1 MGLNMTNFRLNVLAY
16 SVMLGLT
23 ASVAYAEPTN
33 QPTNQNSNASEQLEQ
48 INVSGS
54 TENTDTKTP
63 PKIAETVKTAKTLER
78 EQANNIKDIVKYE
91 TGVTVVEAGR
101 FGQSGF
107 AIRGVD
113 ENRVAINIDGL
124 RQAETLSS
132 QGFKELFEGYGN
144 FNNTRNGAEIET
156 LKEVNITKGA
166 DSIKN
171 GSGSLGGSV
180 IYKTKDARD
189 YLINKDYYVSY
200 KKGYATENNQS
211 FNTLTLAG
219 RYKKFDVL
227 VVTTSRNGHE
237 LENYGYK
244 NYNDKIQGK
253 KREKADPYKIEQ
265 DSTLLKLSFNPTE
278 NHRFTFAAD
287 LYEHRSRGQDLSY
300 TLKYQRSGNETDEV
314 DSRHTNDKTKRRNI
328 SFSYENFSQ
337 TPFWDTLKLTYSDQR
352 IKTRA
357 RTDEYCD
364 AGVRDCEGTA
374 NPAGL
379 KLTKGKITRRDDS
392 DLKFEENR
400 NGTYN
405 GKKFIDTDKK
415 VIESGIKL
423 ERYNEVW
430 YDCSIFNCDD
440 KKIKAFWSKDWY
452 GTTGEWKEFDIET
465 KTLSGKKFARI
476 KDPSNSDYKT
486 IYSILPSS
494 PGYLERSWQERDL
507 DTNTQQLNLDLTK
520 DFKTW
525 HIEHNL
531 QYGGS
536 YNTAMKRMV
545 NRAGYNAYDVQWW
558 APRTLGTIND
568 MEETCTTTYQWKAN
582 LCPRVDPEFS
592 YLLPIKTK
600 EKSVYLFDNVVI
612 TDYLSFDLGY
622 RYDNIHYQP
631 KYKHGV
637 TPKLPDDIVKGLF
650 IPLKNSNDVK
660 KNVQENID
668 YIAKQNKK
676 YKAHSYSFVSTI
688 DPTSFLRLQLKYSK
702 GFRAPTSDEMYF
714 TFKHPDFTILP
725 NTNLKPEIAKTKEI
739 AFTLHHDDW
748 GFISTSLFK
757 TNYKNFIDLIF
768 KGEEKFKVGDPR
780 SQGETLPFSLYQNI
794 NRDNASLK
802 GIEINSKVF
811 LGKMAKFMDGF
822 NLSYKYTYQ
831 KGRMNGNIPMNAIQP
846 KTMVYGLGYDHPNHK
861 FGFDFY
867 TTHVASKNPEDTY
880 NMFYKEEKKK
890 DSTIKWRSKSYTILD
905 LIGYVQPIKNLTIRA
920 GVYNLTNRK
929 YITWDSARSI
939 RSFGT
944 SNVIEQTT
952 GLGINRFYA
961 PGRNYKMSVQFE
973 F

>member
-1 MGLNMTNFRLNVLAY
+1 
-16 SVMLGLT
+16 
-23 ASVAYAEPTN
+23 
-33 QPTNQNSNASEQLEQ
+33 QLEQ

-54 TENTDTKTP
+54 TENSDSKTP

-166 DSIKN
+166 NSIKS

-189 YLINKDYYVSY
+189 YLLNKDYYVSY

-219 RYKKFDVL
+219 RYKKFDAL

-237 LENYGYK
+237 LENYDYK
-244 NYNDKIQGK
+244 NADSLTQGK

-265 DSTLLKLSFNPTE
+265 DSTLLKFSFNPTE
-278 NHRFTFAAD
+278 NHRFTLAAD

-300 TLKYQRSGNETDEV
+300 TLKYQKTDPDLPEK

-328 SFSYENFSQ
+328 SFSYENYSQ
-337 TPFWDTLKLTYSDQR
+337 TPFWDTLKITYSDQR

-357 RTDEYCD
+357 RTDDYCD
-364 AGVRDCEGTA
+364 AGVRHCEGTA

-379 KLTKGKITRRDDS
+379 KLTDGKITRRDGSELQFKEINNTANTSSKD
-392 DLKFEENR
+392 K
-400 NGTYN
+400 TYN
-405 GKKFIDTDKK
+405 FKEFIDTDNQ
-415 VIESGIKL
+415 VIEDKL
-423 ERYNEVW
+423 TLKRASETW
-430 YDCSIFNCDD
+430 YDCSIFDCEN
-440 KKIKAFWSKDWY
+440 KTKMKVFEGRYYRGKWKEVELETEVLNGRKFAKIKNPDRK
-452 GTTGEWKEFDIET
+452 
-465 KTLSGKKFARI
+465 
-476 KDPSNSDYKT
+476 
-486 IYSILPSS
+486 IYSIFPDS
-494 PGYLERSWQERDL
+494 PGYLDRLWQERDL

-525 HIEHNL
+525 RVEHNL
-531 QYGGS
+531 QYGSS
-536 YNTAMKRMV
+536 YNTTMKRMV
-545 NRAGYNAYDVQWW
+545 NRAGNDATDVQWW
-558 APRTLGTIND
+558 ATPTLGKDLFGNP
-568 MEETCTTTYQWKAN
+568 ETCEKSFTWSAN

-650 IPLKNSNDVK
+650 IPLTNGQNSDEVK
-660 KNVQENID
+660 KNVQQNID

-702 GFRAPTSDEMYF
+702 GFRTPTSDEMYF

-725 NTNLKPEIAKTKEI
+725 NTDLKPEIAKTKEI
-739 AFTLHHDDW
+739 TFTLHHDDW

-768 KGEEKFKVGDPR
+768 KKQETFKVGGSGR
-780 SQGETLPFSLYQNI
+780 GETLPFSLYQNI

-890 DSTIKWRSKSYTILD
+890 DSTI
-905 LIGYVQPIKNLTIRA
+905 
-920 GVYNLTNRK
+920 
-929 YITWDSARSI
+929 
-939 RSFGT
+939 
-944 SNVIEQTT
+944 
-952 GLGINRFYA
+952 
-961 PGRNYKMSVQFE
+961 
-973 F
+973 

>member
-1 MGLNMTNFRLNVLAY
+1 L
-16 SVMLGLT
+16 
-23 ASVAYAEPTN
+23 
-33 QPTNQNSNASEQLEQ
+33 SEQLEQ

-54 TENTDTKTP
+54 TENSDSKTP

-166 DSIKN
+166 NSIKS

-189 YLINKDYYVSY
+189 YLLNKDYYVSY

-219 RYKKFDVL
+219 RYKKFDAL
-227 VVTTSRNGHE
+227 VVTTRRNGHE
-237 LENYGYK
+237 LENYDYK
-244 NYNDKIQGK
+244 NADSLTQGK

-278 NHRFTFAAD
+278 NHRFTLAAD

-300 TLKYQRSGNETDEV
+300 TLKYLKTLDLPED

-337 TPFWDTLKLTYSDQR
+337 TPFWDTLKITFSKQK

-364 AGVRDCEGTA
+364 AGVRYCAGTD

-379 KLTKGKITRRDDS
+379 KLTDGKITRRDGTE
-392 DLKFEENR
+392 LQFEEIKNKKTTT
-400 NGTYN
+400 NSEDKTYN
-405 GKKFIDTDKK
+405 FNRFIDTDNK
-415 VIESGIKL
+415 VIEGKL
-423 ERYNEVW
+423 NLGNADDTW
-430 YDCSIFNCDD
+430 YDCSRFDCEKD
-440 KKIKAFWSKDWY
+440 KTIQVFEGEYSY
-452 GTTGEWKEFDIET
+452 GHKGKWKKSELEIEN
-465 KTLSGKKFARI
+465 LNGKKLARI
-476 KDPSNSDYKT
+476 KDRKDKNGRYNTK
-486 IYSILPSS
+486 IKSILPYS
-494 PGYLERSWQERDL
+494 PGYLERLWQERDL

-525 HIEHNL
+525 RVEHNL
-531 QYGGS
+531 QYGSS
-536 YNTAMKRMV
+536 YNTTMKRMV
-545 NRAGYNAYDVQWW
+545 NRAGNDATDVQWW
-558 APRTLGTIND
+558 ATPTLGKNIFDKPRTCED
-568 MEETCTTTYQWKAN
+568 SWKAH

-592 YLLPIKTK
+592 FLLPIKTK

-650 IPLKNSNDVK
+650 IPLNDKHNNNDDEVK
-660 KNVQENID
+660 KNVQQNID

-739 AFTLHHDDW
+739 AFTLHNDDW

-757 TNYKNFIDLIF
+757 TNYRDFIDLVYKGKREF
-768 KGEEKFKVGDPR
+768 KLVSGGD
-780 SQGETLPFSLYQNI
+780 TLPFSLYQNI
-794 NRDNASLK
+794 NRDSAVVK

-831 KGRMNGNIPMNAIQP
+831 KGRMDGNIPMNAIQP
-846 KTMVYGLGYDHPNHK
+846 KTMVYGLGYDHPSQK
-861 FGFDFY
+861 FGFNFY
-867 TTHVASKNPEDTY
+867 TTHVATKNPEDTY
-880 NMFYKEEKKK
+880 NMFYKEEGKK
-890 DSTIKWRSKSYTILD
+890 DSTIKWRSKSYTTID
-905 LIGYVQPIKNLTIRA
+905 LLGYIKPIKNLTIRA

-944 SNVIEQTT
+944 SNVIDQKT
-952 GLGINRFYA
+952 GQGINRFYA

>member
-1 MGLNMTNFRLNVLAY
+1 
-16 SVMLGLT
+16 
-23 ASVAYAEPTN
+23 
-33 QPTNQNSNASEQLEQ
+33 Q

-54 TENTDTKTP
+54 TENSDTKTP

-166 DSIKN
+166 NSIKS

-189 YLINKDYYVSY
+189 YLLNKDYYVSY

-253 KREKADPYKIEQ
+253 RREKADPYKIEQ

-278 NHRFTFAAD
+278 NHRFTLAAD

-300 TLKYQRSGNETDEV
+300 TLKYQETDPDLPEK

-337 TPFWDTLKLTYSDQR
+337 TPFWDTLKITYSDQR

-357 RTDEYCD
+357 RTDDYCD
-364 AGVRDCEGTA
+364 AGVRHCEGTE
-374 NPAGL
+374 NPTGL
-379 KLTKGKITRRDDS
+379 KLTNGKITRRDGTE
-392 DLKFEENR
+392 LQFEKKNKDTDDE
-400 NGTYN
+400 TYN
-405 GKKFIDTDKK
+405 FNKFIDTDGK
-415 VIESGIKL
+415 VIEGKL
-423 ERYNEVW
+423 NLGNADDTW
-430 YDCSIFNCDD
+430 YDCSRFNCKNGTKINVFEGEQTYGYYGKW
-440 KKIKAFWSKDWY
+440 KKS
-452 GTTGEWKEFDIET
+452 ELEIEN
-465 KTLSGKKFARI
+465 LNGKKLARI
-476 KDPSNSDYKT
+476 KDRKNGQYSNRRIK
-486 IYSILPSS
+486 SILPSS
-494 PGYLERSWQERDL
+494 PGYLDRLWQERDL

-525 HIEHNL
+525 RVEHNL
-531 QYGGS
+531 QYGSS
-536 YNTAMKRMV
+536 YNTTMKRMV
-545 NRAGYNAYDVQWW
+545 NRAGNDATDVQWW
-558 APRTLGTIND
+558 ATPTLGKSIISDKPHTC
-568 MEETCTTTYQWKAN
+568 ETTSEWKAH

-650 IPLKNSNDVK
+650 IPLDNKQSNDPNKVK
-660 KNVQENID
+660 ENVQKNID

-739 AFTLHHDDW
+739 AFTLHNDDW

-768 KGEEKFKVGDPR
+768 KGEQDFAVGGGGGR
-780 SQGETLPFSLYQNI
+780 SLSFSLYQNI
-794 NRDNASLK
+794 NRDSAVVK

-811 LGKMAKFMDGF
+811 
-822 NLSYKYTYQ
+822 
-831 KGRMNGNIPMNAIQP
+831 
-846 KTMVYGLGYDHPNHK
+846 
-861 FGFDFY
+861 
-867 TTHVASKNPEDTY
+867 
-880 NMFYKEEKKK
+880 
-890 DSTIKWRSKSYTILD
+890 
-905 LIGYVQPIKNLTIRA
+905 
-920 GVYNLTNRK
+920 
-929 YITWDSARSI
+929 
-939 RSFGT
+939 
-944 SNVIEQTT
+944 
-952 GLGINRFYA
+952 
-961 PGRNYKMSVQFE
+961 
-973 F
+973 

>member
-1 MGLNMTNFRLNVLAY
+1 
-16 SVMLGLT
+16 
-23 ASVAYAEPTN
+23 
-33 QPTNQNSNASEQLEQ
+33 
-48 INVSGS
+48 
-54 TENTDTKTP
+54 
-63 PKIAETVKTAKTLER
+63 
-78 EQANNIKDIVKYE
+78 
-91 TGVTVVEAGR
+91 
-101 FGQSGF
+101 
-107 AIRGVD
+107 
-113 ENRVAINIDGL
+113 
-124 RQAETLSS
+124 
-132 QGFKELFEGYGN
+132 
-144 FNNTRNGAEIET
+144 
-156 LKEVNITKGA
+156 
-166 DSIKN
+166 
-171 GSGSLGGSV
+171 
-180 IYKTKDARD
+180 
-189 YLINKDYYVSY
+189 
-200 KKGYATENNQS
+200 GYATENNQS

-300 TLKYQRSGNETDEV
+300 TLKYQRSGNETPEV
-314 DSRHTNDKTKRRNI
+314 ESRHTNDKTKRRNI

-364 AGVRDCEGTA
+364 AGVRHCQGTD
-374 NPAGL
+374 NPTGL
-379 KLTKGKITRRDDS
+379 KLTKGKITRRDGS
-392 DLKFEENR
+392 ELEFKKK
-400 NGTYN
+400 NGSADTYDFN
-405 GKKFIDTDKK
+405 TFIDTDKK
-415 VIESGIKL
+415 EIEGKL
-423 ERYNEVW
+423 TLGSASETW
-430 YDCSIFNCDD
+430 YDCSIFNCENNA
-440 KKIKAFWSKDWY
+440 KIKVFEGNKSY
-452 GTTGEWKEFDIET
+452 GHEGKWKEVELET
-465 KTLSGKKFARI
+465 KELNGKKFARI
-476 KDPSNSDYKT
+476 KDKDNNNYNK
-486 IYSILPSS
+486 IKSILPYS
-494 PGYLERSWQERDL
+494 PGYLERLWQERDL

-545 NRAGYNAYDVQWW
+545 NRAGNDAYDVQWW
-558 APRTLGTIND
+558 APRTLGGRQDYFKNEYIV
-568 MEETCTTTYQWKAN
+568 ETCATTYQWKAN

-592 YLLPIKTK
+592 YLLPIKTTG
-600 EKSVYLFDNVVI
+600 KSVYLFDNVVI

-631 KYKHGV
+631 KYKHGI

-650 IPLKNSNDVK
+650 IPLPKNSNSNPDKVK
-660 KNVQENID
+660 ENVQQNID
-668 YIAKQNKK
+668 YIAKQHKK

-702 GFRAPTSDEMYF
+702 GFRTPTSDEMYF

-725 NTNLKPEIAKTKEI
+725 NTDLKPEIAKTKEI

-757 TNYKNFIDLIF
+757 TNYRDFIDLIF
-768 KGEEKFKVGDPR
+768 KKQETFKVGG
-780 SQGETLPFSLYQNI
+780 SGKGETLPFSLYQNI

-831 KGRMNGNIPMNAIQP
+831 KGRMDGNIPMNAIQP
-846 KTMVYGLGYDHPNHK
+846 KTMVYGLGYDHPSQK
-861 FGFDFY
+861 FGFNFY

-880 NMFYKEEKKK
+880 DIYAKDKKQANT
-890 DSTIKWRSKSYTILD
+890 SIKWRSKSYTILD

-952 GLGINRFYA
+952 GQGINRFYA

>member
-1 MGLNMTNFRLNVLAY
+1 
-16 SVMLGLT
+16 
-23 ASVAYAEPTN
+23 
-33 QPTNQNSNASEQLEQ
+33 Q

-54 TENTDTKTP
+54 TENSDTKTP

-166 DSIKN
+166 NSIKS

-189 YLINKDYYVSY
+189 YLLNKDYYVSY

-219 RYKKFDVL
+219 RYKKFDAL
-227 VVTTSRNGHE
+227 VVTTRRNGHE
-237 LENYGYK
+237 LENYDYK
-244 NYNDKIQGK
+244 NADSLTQGK
-253 KREKADPYKIEQ
+253 RREKADPYKIEQ

-278 NHRFTFAAD
+278 NHRFTLAAD

-300 TLKYQRSGNETDEV
+300 TLKYQRSGNETPEV
-314 DSRHTNDKTKRRNI
+314 ESRHTNDKTKRRNI

-337 TPFWDTLKLTYSDQR
+337 TPFWDTLKLTFSKQK

-364 AGVRDCEGTA
+364 AGVRYCEGTA

-379 KLTKGKITRRDDS
+379 KLTDGKITRRDGS
-392 DLKFEENR
+392 ELQFEEINNTATTNSKDKTYDFNTFIDT
-400 NGTYN
+400 NGQKIKGKIKLGNPNYTWYDCSLFDCTKKMKVFEGNSSSGYDGKWKESELKIEEIN
-405 GKKFIDTDKK
+405 GKKFA
-415 VIESGIKL
+415 
-423 ERYNEVW
+423 
-430 YDCSIFNCDD
+430 
-440 KKIKAFWSKDWY
+440 KIKNETNSSK
-452 GTTGEWKEFDIET
+452 
-465 KTLSGKKFARI
+465 I
-476 KDPSNSDYKT
+476 K
-486 IYSILPSS
+486 SILPYS
-494 PGYLERSWQERDL
+494 PGYLEHLWQERDL

-525 HIEHNL
+525 RVEHNL
-531 QYGGS
+531 QYGSS
-536 YNTAMKRMV
+536 YNTTMKRMV
-545 NRAGYNAYDVQWW
+545 NRVGNDASDVQWW
-558 APRTLGTIND
+558 AERTLGIKTEYYPKYREIP
-568 MEETCTTTYQWKAN
+568 ETCENTSSWSAN

-592 YLLPIKTK
+592 FLLPIKTK

-650 IPLKNSNDVK
+650 IPLPKGSPCSYCTGGYSSPDENQIK
-660 KNVQENID
+660 QNVIDNIN
-668 YIAKQNKK
+668 YIASQKKK
-676 YKAHSYSFVSTI
+676 YKAHSYSFASTI

-768 KGEEKFKVGDPR
+768 KGEKDFKLVG
-780 SQGETLPFSLYQNI
+780 GGKTLPFSLYQNI
-794 NRDNASLK
+794 NRDSAVVK

-831 KGRMNGNIPMNAIQP
+831 KGRMDGNIPMNAIQP
-846 KTMVYGLGYDHPNHK
+846 KTMVYGLGYDHPSQK
-861 FGFDFY
+861 FGFNFY
-867 TTHVASKNPEDTY
+867 TTHVATKNPEDTY
-880 NMFYKEEKKK
+880 DIYAK
-890 DSTIKWRSKSYTILD
+890 DKQQTNTSIKWRSKSYTILD

>member
-1 MGLNMTNFRLNVLAY
+1 
-16 SVMLGLT
+16 
-23 ASVAYAEPTN
+23 
-33 QPTNQNSNASEQLEQ
+33 QLEQ

-54 TENTDTKTP
+54 TENSDSKTP

-166 DSIKN
+166 NSIKS

-189 YLINKDYYVSY
+189 YLLNKDYYVSY

-219 RYKKFDVL
+219 RYKKFDAL
-227 VVTTSRNGHE
+227 VVTTRRNGHE
-237 LENYGYK
+237 LENYDYK
-244 NYNDKIQGK
+244 NADSLTQGK

-278 NHRFTFAAD
+278 NHRFTLAAD

-300 TLKYQRSGNETDEV
+300 TLKYLKTLDLPED

-337 TPFWDTLKLTYSDQR
+337 TPFWDTLKITFSKQK

-364 AGVRDCEGTA
+364 AGVRYCAGTD

-379 KLTKGKITRRDDS
+379 KLTDGKITRRDGTE
-392 DLKFEENR
+392 LQFEEIKNKKTTT
-400 NGTYN
+400 NSEDKTYN
-405 GKKFIDTDKK
+405 FNRFIDTDNK
-415 VIESGIKL
+415 VIEGKL
-423 ERYNEVW
+423 NLGNADDTW
-430 YDCSIFNCDD
+430 YDCSRFDCEKD
-440 KKIKAFWSKDWY
+440 KTIQVFEGEYSY
-452 GTTGEWKEFDIET
+452 GHKGKWKKSELEIEN
-465 KTLSGKKFARI
+465 LNGKKLARI
-476 KDPSNSDYKT
+476 KDRKDKNGRYNTK
-486 IYSILPSS
+486 IKSILPYS
-494 PGYLERSWQERDL
+494 PGYLERLWQERDL

-525 HIEHNL
+525 RVEHNL
-531 QYGGS
+531 QYGSS
-536 YNTAMKRMV
+536 YNTTMKRMV
-545 NRAGYNAYDVQWW
+545 NRAGNDATDVQWW
-558 APRTLGTIND
+558 ATPTLGKNIFDKPRTCED
-568 MEETCTTTYQWKAN
+568 SWKAH

-592 YLLPIKTK
+592 FLLPIKTK

-650 IPLKNSNDVK
+650 IPLNDKHNNNDDEVK
-660 KNVQENID
+660 KNVQQNID

-739 AFTLHHDDW
+739 AFTLHNDDW

-757 TNYKNFIDLIF
+757 TNYRDFIDLVYKGKREF
-768 KGEEKFKVGDPR
+768 KLVSGGD
-780 SQGETLPFSLYQNI
+780 TLPFSLYQNI
-794 NRDNASLK
+794 NRDSAVVK

-831 KGRMNGNIPMNAIQP
+831 KGRMDGNIPMNAIQP
-846 KTMVYGLGYDHPNHK
+846 KTMVYGLGYDHPSQK
-861 FGFDFY
+861 FGFNFY
-867 TTHVASKNPEDTY
+867 TTHVATKNPEDTY
-880 NMFYKEEKKK
+880 NMFYKEEGKK
-890 DSTIKWRSKSYTILD
+890 DSTIKWRSKSYTTID
-905 LIGYVQPIKNLTIRA
+905 LLGYIKPIKNLTIRA

-944 SNVIEQTT
+944 SNVIDQKT
-952 GLGINRFYA
+952 GQGINRFYA

>member
-1 MGLNMTNFRLNVLAY
+1 
-16 SVMLGLT
+16 
-23 ASVAYAEPTN
+23 
-33 QPTNQNSNASEQLEQ
+33 
-48 INVSGS
+48 
-54 TENTDTKTP
+54 
-63 PKIAETVKTAKTLER
+63 
-78 EQANNIKDIVKYE
+78 
-91 TGVTVVEAGR
+91 
-101 FGQSGF
+101 
-107 AIRGVD
+107 
-113 ENRVAINIDGL
+113 RVAINIDGL

-166 DSIKN
+166 NSIKS

-200 KKGYATENNQS
+200 KKGYTTENNQS

-278 NHRFTFAAD
+278 NHRFTLAAD

-314 DSRHTNDKTKRRNI
+314 ESRHTNDKTKRRNI

-337 TPFWDTLKLTYSDQR
+337 TPFWDTLKITFSKQK

-364 AGVRDCEGTA
+364 AGVRYCEGTA

-379 KLTKGKITRRDDS
+379 KLTNGEITRRDGS
-392 DLKFEENR
+392 PLKFQETNNPGEYDFN
-400 NGTYN
+400 
-405 GKKFIDTDKK
+405 KFIDINNK
-415 VIESGIKL
+415 VSESGITA
-423 ERYNEVW
+423 RRANETW
-430 YDCSIFNCDD
+430 YDCSIFNCND
-440 KKIKAFWSKDWY
+440 KTKIKVFEARYYK
-452 GTTGEWKEFDIET
+452 GKWKNDFELET
-465 KTLSGKKFARI
+465 KVLNGKTFARI
-476 KDPSNSDYKT
+476 KNDDYGK
-486 IYSILPSS
+486 IKSILPSS
-494 PGYLERSWQERDL
+494 PGYLVRDWQERDL

-525 HIEHNL
+525 RVEHNL
-531 QYGGS
+531 QYGSS
-536 YNTAMKRMV
+536 YNTTMKRMV
-545 NRAGYNAYDVQWW
+545 NRAGYDATDVQWW
-558 APRTLGTIND
+558 AERTLGFKTSWSAPPD
-568 MEETCTTTYQWKAN
+568 TPETCEGSYTWNAF

-592 YLLPIKTK
+592 FLLPIKTTG
-600 EKSVYLFDNVVI
+600 KSVYLFDNVVI

-631 KYKHGV
+631 KYKHGI

-650 IPLKNSNDVK
+650 IPLPSGKTNDDAEVK

-702 GFRAPTSDEMYF
+702 GFRTPTSDEMYF

-725 NTNLKPEIAKTKEI
+725 NTDLKPEIAKTKEI
-739 AFTLHHDDW
+739 AFTLHNDDW

-768 KGEEKFKVGDPR
+768 KEQRDFKVGPGGG
-780 SQGETLPFSLYQNI
+780 STLPFSLYQNI
-794 NRDNASLK
+794 NRDSAVVK

-944 SNVIEQTT
+944 SNVIDQKT

>member
-1 MGLNMTNFRLNVLAY
+1 
-16 SVMLGLT
+16 
-23 ASVAYAEPTN
+23 
-33 QPTNQNSNASEQLEQ
+33 
-48 INVSGS
+48 
-54 TENTDTKTP
+54 
-63 PKIAETVKTAKTLER
+63 
-78 EQANNIKDIVKYE
+78 
-91 TGVTVVEAGR
+91 
-101 FGQSGF
+101 F

-166 DSIKN
+166 NSIKS

-189 YLINKDYYVSY
+189 YLLNKDYYVSY

-219 RYKKFDVL
+219 RYKKFDAL
-227 VVTTSRNGHE
+227 VVTTRRNGHE
-237 LENYGYK
+237 LENYDYK
-244 NYNDKIQGK
+244 NADSLTQGK

-278 NHRFTFAAD
+278 NHRFTLAAD

-300 TLKYQRSGNETDEV
+300 TLKYQRSGHETPED

-337 TPFWDTLKLTYSDQR
+337 TPFWDTLKITFSKQK

-364 AGVRDCEGTA
+364 AGVRHCQGTA

-379 KLTKGKITRRDDS
+379 KLIDGEITRRDGSELEFKKKDGS
-392 DLKFEENR
+392 DEYDFSKLID
-400 NGTYN
+400 TN
-405 GKKFIDTDKK
+405 GKE
-415 VIESGIKL
+415 IESGITRK
-423 ERYNEVW
+423 YHDEVW
-430 YDCSIFNCDD
+430 YDCLIFDCENP
-440 KKIKAFWSKDWY
+440 SKMKVAEGTSRY
-452 GTTGEWKEFDIET
+452 GYFGKWKNDVELET
-465 KTLSGKKFARI
+465 KVLNDRKFARI
-476 KDPSNSDYKT
+476 KNGNRGKT
-486 IYSILPSS
+486 FPILPSS
-494 PGYLERSWQERDL
+494 PGFLERLWQERDL

-525 HIEHNL
+525 RVEHNL
-531 QYGGS
+531 QYGSS
-536 YNTAMKRMV
+536 YNTTMKRMV
-545 NRAGYNAYDVQWW
+545 NRAGNDATDVQWW
-558 APRTLGTIND
+558 AEPTLGEDIFGNPRTCATSGWN
-568 MEETCTTTYQWKAN
+568 AN

-650 IPLKNSNDVK
+650 IPLKKGRNSNDEVK

-676 YKAHSYSFVSTI
+676 YKAHSYSFASTI

-739 AFTLHHDDW
+739 AFTLHNDDW

-768 KGEEKFKVGDPR
+768 KGEEDFAVGGSGGR
-780 SQGETLPFSLYQNI
+780 TLPFSLYQNI
-794 NRDNASLK
+794 NRDSAVVK

-831 KGRMNGNIPMNAIQP
+831 KGRMDGNIPMNAIQP
-846 KTMVYGLGYDHPNHK
+846 KTMVYGLGYDHPSQK
-861 FGFDFY
+861 FGFNFY

-880 NMFYKEEKKK
+880 DIYAKDKKQM
-890 DSTIKWRSKSYTILD
+890 DTSIKWRSKSYTILD

-944 SNVIEQTT
+944 SNVIDQST
-952 GLGINRFYA
+952 GQGINRFYA

>member
-1 MGLNMTNFRLNVLAY
+1 
-16 SVMLGLT
+16 
-23 ASVAYAEPTN
+23 
-33 QPTNQNSNASEQLEQ
+33 SNASEQLEQ

-54 TENTDTKTP
+54 TENTDTKAP

-91 TGVTVVEAGR
+91 TGITVVEAGR

-189 YLINKDYYVSY
+189 YLLNKDYYVSY

-300 TLKYQRSGNETDEV
+300 TLKYQRSGHEEPEV

-364 AGVRDCEGTA
+364 AGVRHCQGTD
-374 NPAGL
+374 NPTGL
-379 KLTKGKITRRDDS
+379 KLTKGKITRRDGT
-392 DLKFEENR
+392 DLQF
-400 NGTYN
+400 
-405 GKKFIDTDKK
+405 KKKNNDDYDFNTFIDTDNKE
-415 VIESGIKL
+415 IEGKL
-423 ERYNEVW
+423 TLGRTSETW
-430 YDCSIFNCDD
+430 YDCSIFNCEN
-440 KKIKAFWSKDWY
+440 KIKAWKGKRPY
-452 GTTGEWKEFDIET
+452 GYDGKLEEFELET
-465 KTLSGKKFARI
+465 EELNGKKFAKI
-476 KDPSNSDYKT
+476 KDTGST
-486 IYSILPSS
+486 IRSILPYS
-494 PGYLERSWQERDL
+494 PGFLENLWQERDL

-558 APRTLGTIND
+558 AKRTLGKRYDYWEGKEIV
-568 MEETCTTTYQWKAN
+568 ETCATASSGSYNAN
-582 LCPRVDPEFS
+582 LCPHVDPEFS
-592 YLLPIKTK
+592 YLLPIKTTG
-600 EKSVYLFDNVVI
+600 KSVYLFDNFVI

-631 KYKHGV
+631 KYKHGI

-650 IPLKNSNDVK
+650 IPLDPNSSTDKVK
-660 KNVQENID
+660 ENVQQNID

-702 GFRAPTSDEMYF
+702 GFRTPTSDEMYF
-714 TFKHPDFTILP
+714 TFKHPDFTIYP
-725 NTNLKPEIAKTKEI
+725 NTDLKPEIAKTKEI
-739 AFTLHHDDW
+739 AFTLHNDDW

-757 TNYKNFIDLIF
+757 TNYRDFIDLVY
-768 KGEEKFKVGDPR
+768 KGEKKFKVGKPG
-780 SQGETLPFSLYQNI
+780 SQGEISFDTFQNI

-831 KGRMNGNIPMNAIQP
+831 KGRMDGNIPMNAIQP
-846 KTMVYGLGYDHPNHK
+846 KTMVYGLGYDHPSQK
-861 FGFDFY
+861 FGFNFY

-880 NMFYKEEKKK
+880 DIYAKDKKQM
-890 DSTIKWRSKSYTILD
+890 DTSIKWRSKSYTILD

-952 GLGINRFYA
+952 GQGINRFYA

>member
-1 MGLNMTNFRLNVLAY
+1 MLNQ
-16 SVMLGLT
+16 
-23 ASVAYAEPTN
+23 PTN
-33 QPTNQNSNASEQLEQ
+33 QPTNQDSNLSEQLEQ

-54 TENTDTKTP
+54 TENSDTKTP

-166 DSIKN
+166 NSIKS

-189 YLINKDYYVSY
+189 YLLNKDYYVSY

-219 RYKKFDVL
+219 RYKKFDAL
-227 VVTTSRNGHE
+227 VVTTRRNGHE
-237 LENYGYK
+237 LENYDYK
-244 NYNDKIQGK
+244 NADSLTQGK

-265 DSTLLKLSFNPTE
+265 DSTLLKFSFNPTE
-278 NHRFTFAAD
+278 NHRFTLAAD

-300 TLKYQRSGNETDEV
+300 TLKYLKTLDLPED

-337 TPFWDTLKLTYSDQR
+337 TPFWDTLKITFSKQK

-364 AGVRDCEGTA
+364 AGVRHCEGTA

-379 KLTKGKITRRDDS
+379 KLTDGKITRRDGT
-392 DLKFEENR
+392 DLQFKKE
-400 NGTYN
+400 GTSGDTYDFS
-405 GKKFIDTDKK
+405 KLIDTNEKEID
-415 VIESGIKL
+415 SGITA
-423 ERYNEVW
+423 RRANETW
-430 YDCSIFNCDD
+430 YDCSIFNCND
-440 KKIKAFWSKDWY
+440 KTKIKVFEARYYK
-452 GTTGEWKEFDIET
+452 GKWKNDFELEKKVLNG
-465 KTLSGKKFARI
+465 KTFARVR
-476 KDPSNSDYKT
+476 NADYKT
-486 IYSILPSS
+486 YSIFPSS
-494 PGYLERSWQERDL
+494 PGYLERLWQERDL

-525 HIEHNL
+525 HVEHNL
-531 QYGGS
+531 QYGSS
-536 YNTAMKRMV
+536 YNTTMKRMV
-545 NRAGYNAYDVQWW
+545 NRAGNDATDVQWW
-558 APRTLGTIND
+558 AERTLGTKNAWWLKEPKEIP
-568 MEETCTTTYQWKAN
+568 ETCENTSSWKAH

-592 YLLPIKTK
+592 FLLPIKTK

-650 IPLKNSNDVK
+650 IPLPSGKTNDDAEVK
-660 KNVQENID
+660 KNVQQNIH

-676 YKAHSYSFVSTI
+676 YKAHSYSFASTI

-739 AFTLHHDDW
+739 AFTLHNDDW

-757 TNYKNFIDLIF
+757 TNYKNFIDLVYRGTQSF
-768 KGEEKFKVGDPR
+768 KLVSGGD
-780 SQGETLPFSLYQNI
+780 TLPFSLYQNI
-794 NRDNASLK
+794 NRDSAVVK

-831 KGRMNGNIPMNAIQP
+831 KGRMDGNIPMNAIQP
-846 KTMVYGLGYDHPNHK
+846 KTMVYGLGYDHPSQK
-861 FGFDFY
+861 FGFNFY

-880 NMFYKEEKKK
+880 DIYAK
-890 DSTIKWRSKSYTILD
+890 DKQQTDTSIKWRSKSYTILD

-944 SNVIEQTT
+944 SNVIDQST
-952 GLGINRFYA
+952 GQGINRFYA

>member
-1 MGLNMTNFRLNVLAY
+1 
-16 SVMLGLT
+16 
-23 ASVAYAEPTN
+23 
-33 QPTNQNSNASEQLEQ
+33 LEQ

-54 TENTDTKTP
+54 TENSDSKTP

-166 DSIKN
+166 NSIKS

-189 YLINKDYYVSY
+189 YLLNKDYYVSY

-219 RYKKFDVL
+219 RYKKFDAL
-227 VVTTSRNGHE
+227 VVTTRRNGHE
-237 LENYGYK
+237 LENYDYK
-244 NYNDKIQGK
+244 NADSLTQGK

-278 NHRFTFAAD
+278 NHRFTLAAD

-300 TLKYQRSGNETDEV
+300 TLKYLKTLDLPED

-337 TPFWDTLKLTYSDQR
+337 TPFWDTLKITFSKQK

-364 AGVRDCEGTA
+364 AGVRYCAGTD

-379 KLTKGKITRRDDS
+379 KLTDGKITRRDGTE
-392 DLKFEENR
+392 LQFEEIKNKKTTT
-400 NGTYN
+400 NSEDKTYN
-405 GKKFIDTDKK
+405 FNRFIDTDNK
-415 VIESGIKL
+415 VIEGKL
-423 ERYNEVW
+423 NLGNADDTW
-430 YDCSIFNCDD
+430 YDCSRFDCEKD
-440 KKIKAFWSKDWY
+440 KTIQVFEGEYSY
-452 GTTGEWKEFDIET
+452 GHKGKWKKSELEIEN
-465 KTLSGKKFARI
+465 LNGKKLARI
-476 KDPSNSDYKT
+476 KDRKDKNGRYNTK
-486 IYSILPSS
+486 IKSILPYS
-494 PGYLERSWQERDL
+494 PGYLERLWQERDL

-525 HIEHNL
+525 RVEHNL
-531 QYGGS
+531 QYGSS
-536 YNTAMKRMV
+536 YNTTMKRMV
-545 NRAGYNAYDVQWW
+545 NRAGNDATDVQWW
-558 APRTLGTIND
+558 ATPTLGKNIFDKPRTCED
-568 MEETCTTTYQWKAN
+568 SWKAH

-592 YLLPIKTK
+592 FLLPIKTK

-650 IPLKNSNDVK
+650 IPLNDKHNNNDDEVK
-660 KNVQENID
+660 KNVQQNID

-739 AFTLHHDDW
+739 AFTLHNDDW

-757 TNYKNFIDLIF
+757 TNYRDFIDLVYKGKREF
-768 KGEEKFKVGDPR
+768 KLVSGGD
-780 SQGETLPFSLYQNI
+780 TLPFSLYQNI
-794 NRDNASLK
+794 NRDSAVVK

-831 KGRMNGNIPMNAIQP
+831 KGRMDGNIPMNAIQP
-846 KTMVYGLGYDHPNHK
+846 KTMVYGLGYDHPSQK
-861 FGFDFY
+861 FGFNFY
-867 TTHVASKNPEDTY
+867 TTHVATKNPEDTY
-880 NMFYKEEKKK
+880 NMFYKEEGKK
-890 DSTIKWRSKSYTILD
+890 DSTIKWRSKSYTTID
-905 LIGYVQPIKNLTIRA
+905 LLGYIKPIKNLTIRA

-944 SNVIEQTT
+944 SNVIDQKT
-952 GLGINRFYA
+952 GQGINRFYA

>member
-1 MGLNMTNFRLNVLAY
+1 
-16 SVMLGLT
+16 
-23 ASVAYAEPTN
+23 
-33 QPTNQNSNASEQLEQ
+33 SNLSEQLEQ

-54 TENTDTKTP
+54 TENSDTKTP

-78 EQANNIKDIVKYE
+78 EQANNIKDIIKYE

-166 DSIKN
+166 NSIKS

-278 NHRFTFAAD
+278 NHRFTLAAD

-300 TLKYQRSGNETDEV
+300 TLKYQRSGNETPEV
-314 DSRHTNDKTKRRNI
+314 ESRHTNDKTKRRNI

-364 AGVRDCEGTA
+364 AGVRHCQGTE

-379 KLTKGKITRRDDS
+379 KLTNGEITRRDGS
-392 DLKFEENR
+392 PLKFEKKSMAT
-400 NGTYN
+400 NGAEETYDF
-405 GKKFIDTDKK
+405 KKFIDTDGK
-415 VIESGIKL
+415 VIEDKL
-423 ERYNEVW
+423 ALGRDSETW
-430 YDCSIFNCDD
+430 YDCSIFDCKNPE
-440 KKIKAFWSKDWY
+440 KLKIFEGNYSFS
-452 GTTGEWKEFDIET
+452 TTGKWKKDVQLET
-465 KTLSGKKFARI
+465 MVLNGREFARI
-476 KDPSNSDYKT
+476 KDKYNRKISP
-486 IYSILPSS
+486 ILPSS
-494 PGYLERSWQERDL
+494 PGFLERLWQERDL

-525 HIEHNL
+525 RVEHNL
-531 QYGGS
+531 QYGSS
-536 YNTAMKRMV
+536 YNTTMKRMV
-545 NRAGYNAYDVQWW
+545 NRAGNDATDVQWW
-558 APRTLGTIND
+558 AKRTLGTQTDNSSLPSKEIP
-568 MEETCTTTYQWKAN
+568 ETCENTTSSWNAN

-650 IPLKNSNDVK
+650 IPLNGKHKNDDPEVK
-660 KNVQENID
+660 KNVQQNID

-676 YKAHSYSFVSTI
+676 YKAHSYSFASTI

-739 AFTLHHDDW
+739 AFTLHNDDW

-768 KGEEKFKVGDPR
+768 KGEQDFPLVSGG
-780 SQGETLPFSLYQNI
+780 SSLPFSLYQNI
-794 NRDNASLK
+794 NRDSAVVK

-831 KGRMNGNIPMNAIQP
+831 KGRMDGNIPMNAIQP
-846 KTMVYGLGYDHPNHK
+846 KTMVYGLGYDHPSQK
-861 FGFDFY
+861 FGFNFY
-867 TTHVASKNPEDTY
+867 TTHVATKNPEDTY
-880 NMFYKEEKKK
+880 DIYAKDKKQTNT
-890 DSTIKWRSKSYTILD
+890 SIKWRSKSYTILD

-944 SNVIEQTT
+944 SNVIDQST

>member
-1 MGLNMTNFRLNVLAY
+1 
-16 SVMLGLT
+16 
-23 ASVAYAEPTN
+23 
-33 QPTNQNSNASEQLEQ
+33 
-48 INVSGS
+48 
-54 TENTDTKTP
+54 
-63 PKIAETVKTAKTLER
+63 
-78 EQANNIKDIVKYE
+78 
-91 TGVTVVEAGR
+91 
-101 FGQSGF
+101 
-107 AIRGVD
+107 
-113 ENRVAINIDGL
+113 
-124 RQAETLSS
+124 
-132 QGFKELFEGYGN
+132 GYGN

-300 TLKYQRSGNETDEV
+300 TLKYQRSGNETPEV
-314 DSRHTNDKTKRRNI
+314 ESRHTNDKTKRRNI

-364 AGVRDCEGTA
+364 AGVRHCQGTD
-374 NPAGL
+374 NPTGL
-379 KLTKGKITRRDDS
+379 KLTKGKITRRDGS
-392 DLKFEENR
+392 ELEFKKK
-400 NGTYN
+400 NGSADTYDFN
-405 GKKFIDTDKK
+405 TFIDTDKK
-415 VIESGIKL
+415 EIEGKL
-423 ERYNEVW
+423 TLGSASETW
-430 YDCSIFNCDD
+430 YDCSIFNCENNA
-440 KKIKAFWSKDWY
+440 KIKVFEGNKSY
-452 GTTGEWKEFDIET
+452 GHEGKWKEVELET
-465 KTLSGKKFARI
+465 KELNGKKFARI
-476 KDPSNSDYKT
+476 KDKDNNNYNYNK
-486 IYSILPSS
+486 IKSILPYS
-494 PGYLERSWQERDL
+494 PGYLERLWQERDL

-545 NRAGYNAYDVQWW
+545 NRAGNDAYDVQWW
-558 APRTLGTIND
+558 APRTLGGRQDYFKNEYIV
-568 MEETCTTTYQWKAN
+568 ETCATTYQWKAN

-592 YLLPIKTK
+592 YLLPIKTTG
-600 EKSVYLFDNVVI
+600 KSVYLFDNVVI

-631 KYKHGV
+631 KYKHGI

-650 IPLKNSNDVK
+650 IPLPKNSNSNPDKVK
-660 KNVQENID
+660 ENVQQNID
-668 YIAKQNKK
+668 YIAKQHKK

-702 GFRAPTSDEMYF
+702 GFRTPTSDEMYF

-725 NTNLKPEIAKTKEI
+725 NTDLKPEIAKTKEI

-757 TNYKNFIDLIF
+757 TNYRDFIDLIF
-768 KGEEKFKVGDPR
+768 KKQETFKVGG
-780 SQGETLPFSLYQNI
+780 SGKGETLPFSLYQNI

-831 KGRMNGNIPMNAIQP
+831 KGRMDGNIPMNAIQP
-846 KTMVYGLGYDHPNHK
+846 KTMVYGLGYDHPSQK
-861 FGFDFY
+861 FGFNFY

-880 NMFYKEEKKK
+880 DIYAKDKKQANT
-890 DSTIKWRSKSYTILD
+890 SIKWRSKSYTILD

-952 GLGINRFYA
+952 GQGINRFYA

>member
-1 MGLNMTNFRLNVLAY
+1 GNL
-16 SVMLGLT
+16 
-23 ASVAYAEPTN
+23 
-33 QPTNQNSNASEQLEQ
+33 SEQLEQ

-54 TENTDTKTP
+54 TENSDSKTP

-166 DSIKN
+166 NSIKS

-189 YLINKDYYVSY
+189 YLLNKDYYVSY

-219 RYKKFDVL
+219 RYKKFDAL
-227 VVTTSRNGHE
+227 VVTTRRNGHE
-237 LENYGYK
+237 LENYDYK
-244 NYNDKIQGK
+244 NADSLTQGK

-300 TLKYQRSGNETDEV
+300 TLKYQKTNPDLAEV

-337 TPFWDTLKLTYSDQR
+337 TPFWDTLKITYSDQR

-357 RTDEYCD
+357 RTDDYCD
-364 AGVRDCEGTA
+364 AGVRHCEGTE

-379 KLTKGKITRRDDS
+379 TVTNGEITRRDGS
-392 DLKFEENR
+392 PLQFQEKKSTTTK
-400 NGTYN
+400 GTEKIYEFN
-405 GKKFIDTDKK
+405 KLIDTNGK
-415 VIESGIKL
+415 VIESGITRK
-423 ERYNEVW
+423 RYNEVW
-430 YDCSIFNCDD
+430 YDCSIFDCKDP
-440 KKIKAFWSKDWY
+440 KKMKVVEGNAIY
-452 GTTGEWKEFDIET
+452 GYDGKWKNDVQLEEKEINGRT
-465 KTLSGKKFARI
+465 FARI
-476 KDPSNSDYKT
+476 KSGDGKT
-486 IYSILPSS
+486 FTILPSS
-494 PGYLERSWQERDL
+494 PGYLVRDWQERDL

-525 HIEHNL
+525 RVEHNL
-531 QYGGS
+531 QYGSS
-536 YNTAMKRMV
+536 YNTTMKRMV
-545 NRAGYNAYDVQWW
+545 NRAGYDATDVQWW
-558 APRTLGTIND
+558 AERTLGTKRKSWTSS
-568 MEETCTTTYQWKAN
+568 EEIPQTCEESFTWNAF

-631 KYKHGV
+631 KYKHGI

-650 IPLKNSNDVK
+650 IPLKNGQNSDDDVK
-660 KNVQENID
+660 KNVQQNID

-739 AFTLHHDDW
+739 AFTLHNDDW

-757 TNYKNFIDLIF
+757 TNYRDFIDLVY
-768 KGEEKFKVGDPR
+768 KGERKFKVGNPNNR
-780 SQGETLPFSLYQNI
+780 GEISFDTFQNI
-794 NRDNASLK
+794 NRDSAVVK

-831 KGRMNGNIPMNAIQP
+831 KGRMDGNIPMNAIQP
-846 KTMVYGLGYDHPNHK
+846 KTMVYGLGYDHPSQK
-861 FGFDFY
+861 FGFNFY
-867 TTHVASKNPEDTY
+867 TTHVATKNPEDTY
-880 NMFYKEEKKK
+880 DIYAKDKKQT
-890 DSTIKWRSKSYTILD
+890 DTSIKWRSKSYTILD

>member
-1 MGLNMTNFRLNVLAY
+1 MQL
-16 SVMLGLT
+16 
-23 ASVAYAEPTN
+23 N
-33 QPTNQNSNASEQLEQ
+33 QPTTNNQDSNVSEQLEQ

-54 TENTDTKTP
+54 TENSDTKTP

-166 DSIKN
+166 NSIKS

-189 YLINKDYYVSY
+189 YLLNKDYYVSY

-219 RYKKFDVL
+219 RYKKFDAL
-227 VVTTSRNGHE
+227 VVTTRRNGHE
-237 LENYGYK
+237 LENYDYK
-244 NYNDKIQGK
+244 NANSLTQGK

-265 DSTLLKLSFNPTE
+265 DSTLLKFSFNPTE
-278 NHRFTFAAD
+278 NHRFTLAAD

-314 DSRHTNDKTKRRNI
+314 ESRHTNDKTKRRNI

-337 TPFWDTLKLTYSDQR
+337 TPFWDTLKITFSKQN

-364 AGVRDCEGTA
+364 AGVRHCQGTA

-379 KLTKGKITRRDDS
+379 KVTDGKITRRDGS
-392 DLKFEENR
+392 PLEFKKTKK
-400 NGTYN
+400 NGEYDFNT
-405 GKKFIDTDKK
+405 FIDTNDQE
-415 VIESGIKL
+415 IEGKL
-423 ERYNEVW
+423 KLGRTSETW
-430 YDCSIFNCDD
+430 YDCSIFNCE
-440 KKIKAFWSKDWY
+440 KGTKINVFEGNNSY
-452 GTTGEWKEFDIET
+452 GHKGKWKEVDLEIKE
-465 KTLSGKKFARI
+465 LNGKKFAKIKNESNSSRI
-476 KDPSNSDYKT
+476 K
-486 IYSILPSS
+486 SILPSS
-494 PGYLERSWQERDL
+494 PGYLDRLWQERDL

-525 HIEHNL
+525 RVEHNL
-531 QYGGS
+531 QYGSS
-536 YNTAMKRMV
+536 YNTTMKRMV
-545 NRAGYNAYDVQWW
+545 NRAGNDATDVQWW
-558 APRTLGTIND
+558 TTPTLGENFRGVPY
-568 MEETCTTTYQWKAN
+568 TCATTSEWNAN

-650 IPLKNSNDVK
+650 IPLPDGSNSNQVK
-660 KNVQENID
+660 ENVKQNID

-676 YKAHSYSFVSTI
+676 YKAHSYSFASTI

-739 AFTLHHDDW
+739 AFTLHNDDW
-748 GFISTSLFK
+748 GFIS
-757 TNYKNFIDLIF
+757 
-768 KGEEKFKVGDPR
+768 
-780 SQGETLPFSLYQNI
+780 
-794 NRDNASLK
+794 
-802 GIEINSKVF
+802 
-811 LGKMAKFMDGF
+811 
-822 NLSYKYTYQ
+822 
-831 KGRMNGNIPMNAIQP
+831 
-846 KTMVYGLGYDHPNHK
+846 
-861 FGFDFY
+861 
-867 TTHVASKNPEDTY
+867 
-880 NMFYKEEKKK
+880 
-890 DSTIKWRSKSYTILD
+890 
-905 LIGYVQPIKNLTIRA
+905 
-920 GVYNLTNRK
+920 
-929 YITWDSARSI
+929 
-939 RSFGT
+939 
-944 SNVIEQTT
+944 
-952 GLGINRFYA
+952 
-961 PGRNYKMSVQFE
+961 
-973 F
+973 

>member
-1 MGLNMTNFRLNVLAY
+1 MTNFRLNVLAY

-33 QPTNQNSNASEQLEQ
+33 QPTNQDSNVSEQLKQ

-54 TENTDTKTP
+54 TENSDTKTP

-166 DSIKN
+166 NSIKS

-189 YLINKDYYVSY
+189 YLLNKDYYVSY

-219 RYKKFDVL
+219 RYKKFDAL
-227 VVTTSRNGHE
+227 VVTTRRNGHE
-237 LENYGYK
+237 LENYDYK
-244 NYNDKIQGK
+244 NADSLTQGK

-278 NHRFTFAAD
+278 NHRFTLAAD

-300 TLKYQRSGNETDEV
+300 TLKYQKSDPNLLEV

-337 TPFWDTLKLTYSDQR
+337 TPFWDTLKITYSDQR

-357 RTDEYCD
+357 RTDDYCD

-379 KLTKGKITRRDDS
+379 KLIDGKITRRDGS
-392 DLKFEENR
+392 ELQFQEKSTAT
-400 NGTYN
+400 NGTEKIYEFDKLIDTN
-405 GKKFIDTDKK
+405 GKVIDT
-415 VIESGIKL
+415 GIT
-423 ERYNEVW
+423 RNYNEVW
-430 YDCSIFNCDD
+430 YDCLIFDCKNP
-440 KKIKAFWSKDWY
+440 SKMRVAEGTSRY
-452 GTTGEWKEFDIET
+452 GYDGKWKNDVQLEEKEINGRT
-465 KTLSGKKFARI
+465 FARI
-476 KDPSNSDYKT
+476 KNRNRTTTFP
-486 IYSILPSS
+486 ILPSS
-494 PGYLERSWQERDL
+494 PGYLERLWQERDL

-525 HIEHNL
+525 RVEHNL
-531 QYGGS
+531 QYGSS
-536 YNTAMKRMV
+536 YNTTMKRMV
-545 NRAGYNAYDVQWW
+545 NRAGNDATDVQWW
-558 APRTLGTIND
+558 AEPTLG
-568 MEETCTTTYQWKAN
+568 ETATCAYSYNAN

-650 IPLKNSNDVK
+650 IPLKNNPTPAPDKVK
-660 KNVQENID
+660 ENVQQNID

-676 YKAHSYSFVSTI
+676 YKAHSYSFASTI

-714 TFKHPDFTILP
+714 TFKHPDFTIFP

-739 AFTLHHDDW
+739 AFTLHNDDW

-757 TNYKNFIDLIF
+757 TNYRDFIDLVY
-768 KGEEKFKVGDPR
+768 KGEKTFSVGNRGGTQSFK
-780 SQGETLPFSLYQNI
+780 TFQNI
-794 NRDNASLK
+794 NRDIAVVK

-831 KGRMNGNIPMNAIQP
+831 KGRINGNIPMNAIQP
-846 KTMVYGLGYDHPNHK
+846 KTMVYGLGYDHPSQK
-861 FGFDFY
+861 FGFNFY
-867 TTHVASKNPEDTY
+867 TTHVATKNPEDTY
-880 NMFYKEEKKK
+880 DIYAEDKRQT
-890 DSTIKWRSKSYTILD
+890 DTSIKWRSKSYTILD

>member
-1 MGLNMTNFRLNVLAY
+1 M
-16 SVMLGLT
+16 
-23 ASVAYAEPTN
+23 
-33 QPTNQNSNASEQLEQ
+33 
-48 INVSGS
+48 NVSGS
-54 TENTDTKTP
+54 TENTDTKAP

-91 TGVTVVEAGR
+91 TGITVVEAGR

-189 YLINKDYYVSY
+189 YLLNKDYYVSY

-300 TLKYQRSGNETDEV
+300 TLKYQRSGHEEPEV

-364 AGVRDCEGTA
+364 AGVRHCQGTD
-374 NPAGL
+374 NPTGL
-379 KLTKGKITRRDDS
+379 KLTKGKITRRDGT
-392 DLKFEENR
+392 DLQF
-400 NGTYN
+400 
-405 GKKFIDTDKK
+405 KKKNNDDYDFNTFIDTDNKE
-415 VIESGIKL
+415 IEGKL
-423 ERYNEVW
+423 TLGRTSETW
-430 YDCSIFNCDD
+430 YDCSIFNCEN
-440 KKIKAFWSKDWY
+440 KIKAWKGKRPY
-452 GTTGEWKEFDIET
+452 GYDGKLEEFELET
-465 KTLSGKKFARI
+465 EELNGKKFAKI
-476 KDPSNSDYKT
+476 KDTGST
-486 IYSILPSS
+486 IRSILPYS
-494 PGYLERSWQERDL
+494 PGFLENLWQERDL

-558 APRTLGTIND
+558 AKRTLGKRYDYWEGKEIV
-568 MEETCTTTYQWKAN
+568 ETCATASSGSYNAN
-582 LCPRVDPEFS
+582 LCPHVDPEFS
-592 YLLPIKTK
+592 YLLPIKTTG
-600 EKSVYLFDNVVI
+600 KSVYLFDNFVI

-631 KYKHGV
+631 KYKHGI

-650 IPLKNSNDVK
+650 IPLDPNSSTDKVK
-660 KNVQENID
+660 ENVQQNID

-702 GFRAPTSDEMYF
+702 GFRTPTSDEMYF
-714 TFKHPDFTILP
+714 TFKHPDFTIYP
-725 NTNLKPEIAKTKEI
+725 NTDLKPEIAKTKEI
-739 AFTLHHDDW
+739 AFTLHNDDW

-757 TNYKNFIDLIF
+757 TNYRDFIDLVY
-768 KGEEKFKVGDPR
+768 KGEKKFKVGKPG
-780 SQGETLPFSLYQNI
+780 SQGEISFDTFQNI

-831 KGRMNGNIPMNAIQP
+831 KGRMDGNIPMNAIQP
-846 KTMVYGLGYDHPNHK
+846 KTMVYGLGYDHPSQK
-861 FGFDFY
+861 FGFNFY

-880 NMFYKEEKKK
+880 DIYAKDKKQM
-890 DSTIKWRSKSYTILD
+890 DTSIKWRSKSYTILD

-952 GLGINRFYA
+952 GQGINRFYA

>member
-1 MGLNMTNFRLNVLAY
+1 M
-16 SVMLGLT
+16 
-23 ASVAYAEPTN
+23 
-33 QPTNQNSNASEQLEQ
+33 
-48 INVSGS
+48 NVSGS
-54 TENTDTKTP
+54 TENSDSKTP

-166 DSIKN
+166 NSIKS

-189 YLINKDYYVSY
+189 YLLNKDYYVSY

-219 RYKKFDVL
+219 RYKKFDAL
-227 VVTTSRNGHE
+227 VVTTRRNGHE
-237 LENYGYK
+237 LENYDYK
-244 NYNDKIQGK
+244 NADSLTQGK

-278 NHRFTFAAD
+278 NHRFTLAAD

-300 TLKYQRSGNETDEV
+300 TLKYLKTLDLPED

-337 TPFWDTLKLTYSDQR
+337 TPFWDTLKITFSKQK

-364 AGVRDCEGTA
+364 AGVRYCEGTA

-379 KLTKGKITRRDDS
+379 TVTNGKITRRDGSELQFQKSTS
-392 DLKFEENR
+392 DNK
-400 NGTYN
+400 YN
-405 GKKFIDTDKK
+405 DFNKFIDIDNK
-415 VIESGIKL
+415 VIDTGIKL
-423 ERYNEVW
+423 ERPNETW
-430 YDCSIFNCDD
+430 YDCSIFNCE
-440 KKIKAFWSKDWY
+440 KGTKIKVFEGKYSY
-452 GTTGEWKEFDIET
+452 GHEGTWKEVELET
-465 KTLSGKKFARI
+465 EELNGKKFAKI
-476 KDPSNSDYKT
+476 KDTGYK
-486 IYSILPSS
+486 IRSIIPSS
-494 PGYLERSWQERDL
+494 PGYLERLWQERDL

-525 HIEHNL
+525 RVEHDL
-531 QYGGS
+531 QYGSS
-536 YNTAMKRMV
+536 YNTTMKRMV
-545 NRAGYNAYDVQWW
+545 NRAGNDASDVQWW
-558 APRTLGTIND
+558 ATPTLGKNFYG
-568 MEETCTTTYQWKAN
+568 EPETCQNTYSSWNAN

-592 YLLPIKTK
+592 FLLPIKTK

-650 IPLKNSNDVK
+650 IPLPSGKTNDDAEVK

-676 YKAHSYSFVSTI
+676 YKAHSYSFASTI

-739 AFTLHHDDW
+739 AFTLHNDDW

-757 TNYKNFIDLIF
+757 TNYRDFIDLVYKGKREF
-768 KGEEKFKVGDPR
+768 KLVSGG
-780 SQGETLPFSLYQNI
+780 STLPFSLYQNI
-794 NRDNASLK
+794 NRDSAVVK

-846 KTMVYGLGYDHPNHK
+846 KTMVYGLGYDHPSQK
-861 FGFDFY
+861 FGFNFY
-867 TTHVASKNPEDTY
+867 ATHVATKNPEDTY
-880 NMFYKEEKKK
+880 NMFYKEEGKT

-944 SNVIEQTT
+944 SNVIDQST
-952 GLGINRFYA
+952 GQGINRFYA

>member
-1 MGLNMTNFRLNVLAY
+1 
-16 SVMLGLT
+16 
-23 ASVAYAEPTN
+23 
-33 QPTNQNSNASEQLEQ
+33 
-48 INVSGS
+48 
-54 TENTDTKTP
+54 
-63 PKIAETVKTAKTLER
+63 
-78 EQANNIKDIVKYE
+78 
-91 TGVTVVEAGR
+91 TVVEAGR

-166 DSIKN
+166 NSIKS

-189 YLINKDYYVSY
+189 YLLNKDYYVSY

-219 RYKKFDVL
+219 RYKKFDAL

-237 LENYGYK
+237 LENYDYK
-244 NYNDKIQGK
+244 NADSLTQGK

-278 NHRFTFAAD
+278 NHRFTLAAD

-300 TLKYQRSGNETDEV
+300 TLKYQRSGNEPPEV
-314 DSRHTNDKTKRRNI
+314 ESRHTNDKTKRHNI

-337 TPFWDTLKLTYSDQR
+337 TPFWDTLKITFSKQK

-364 AGVRDCEGTA
+364 AGVRHCQGTE

-379 KLTKGKITRRDDS
+379 KLKDGEITRRDGSPLQFKEKNTDA
-392 DLKFEENR
+392 D
-400 NGTYN
+400 GTKTYDFSKLIDTN
-405 GKKFIDTDKK
+405 GKE
-415 VIESGIKL
+415 IESGIT
-423 ERYNEVW
+423 RSNDTFW
-430 YDCSIFNCDD
+430 YDCLIFDCQNPGKMKVAEGTFRYGYDGKW
-440 KKIKAFWSKDWY
+440 KKKV
-452 GTTGEWKEFDIET
+452 ELET
-465 KTLSGKKFARI
+465 RELNGRTFARI
-476 KDPSNSDYKT
+476 KDGSNKT
-486 IYSILPSS
+486 FPILPSS
-494 PGYLERSWQERDL
+494 PGYLERLWQERDL

-525 HIEHNL
+525 RVEHNL
-531 QYGGS
+531 QYGSS
-536 YNTAMKRMV
+536 YNTTMKRMV
-545 NRAGYNAYDVQWW
+545 NRAGNDATDVQWW
-558 APRTLGTIND
+558 AKRTLGTKIDYFNNPK
-568 MEETCTTTYQWKAN
+568 EEIPETCENTYSWNAF

-650 IPLKNSNDVK
+650 IPLPDNPDDNKVK
-660 KNVQENID
+660 KNVQQNID

-676 YKAHSYSFVSTI
+676 YKAHSYSFASTI

-725 NTNLKPEIAKTKEI
+725 NTDLKPEIAKTKEI
-739 AFTLHHDDW
+739 AFTLHNDDW

-757 TNYKNFIDLIF
+757 TNYRDFIDLIF
-768 KGEEKFKVGDPR
+768 KGEENFKLVSGG
-780 SQGETLPFSLYQNI
+780 STLPFSLYQNI
-794 NRDNASLK
+794 NRDSAVVK

-831 KGRMNGNIPMNAIQP
+831 KGRMDGNIPMNAIQP
-846 KTMVYGLGYDHPNHK
+846 KTMVYGLGYDHPSQK
-861 FGFDFY
+861 FGFNFY

-880 NMFYKEEKKK
+880 DIYAK
-890 DSTIKWRSKSYTILD
+890 DKNQTNTSIKWRSKSYTILD

-944 SNVIEQTT
+944 SNVIDQKT

>member
-1 MGLNMTNFRLNVLAY
+1 M
-16 SVMLGLT
+16 
-23 ASVAYAEPTN
+23 
-33 QPTNQNSNASEQLEQ
+33 
-48 INVSGS
+48 NVSGS
-54 TENTDTKTP
+54 TENTDTKAP

-189 YLINKDYYVSY
+189 YLLNKDYYVSY

-253 KREKADPYKIEQ
+253 RREKADPYKIEQ

-300 TLKYQRSGNETDEV
+300 TLKYQRSGHEEPEV

-337 TPFWDTLKLTYSDQR
+337 TPFWDTLKITYSDQR

-364 AGVRDCEGTA
+364 AGVTYCAGTD

-379 KLTKGKITRRDDS
+379 KVTDGKITRRDGTPLQFKEKDNTANTNSS
-392 DLKFEENR
+392 DK
-400 NGTYN
+400 TYDF
-405 GKKFIDTDKK
+405 KKFIDTDER
-415 VIESGIKL
+415 VIYDKL
-423 ERYNEVW
+423 VLKNPSDTW
-430 YDCSIFNCDD
+430 YDCSIFNCENNA
-440 KKIKAFWSKDWY
+440 KIKVFKGNNYY
-452 GTTGEWKEFDIET
+452 GYDGKWKEVDLEIKE
-465 KTLSGKKFARI
+465 LNGKKFAKI
-476 KDPSNSDYKT
+476 KDNDRK
-486 IYSILPSS
+486 IKSILPSS
-494 PGYLERSWQERDL
+494 PGYLDRLWQERDL

-545 NRAGYNAYDVQWW
+545 NRAGNDASDVQWW
-558 APRTLGTIND
+558 ATPTLGEDSWTGKPH
-568 MEETCTTTYQWKAN
+568 TCATTSEWNAN

-592 YLLPIKTK
+592 YLLPIKTTG
-600 EKSVYLFDNVVI
+600 KSVYLFDNFVI

-631 KYKHGV
+631 KYKHGI

-650 IPLKNSNDVK
+650 IPLPKNSNPNKVK
-660 KNVQENID
+660 ENVQQNID

-702 GFRAPTSDEMYF
+702 GFRTPTSDEMYF

-725 NTNLKPEIAKTKEI
+725 NTDLKPEIAKTKEI
-739 AFTLHHDDW
+739 AFTLHNDDW

-768 KGEEKFKVGDPR
+768 KGEQDFPLVSGG
-780 SQGETLPFSLYQNI
+780 SLLPFSLYQNI
-794 NRDNASLK
+794 NRDSAVVK

-831 KGRMNGNIPMNAIQP
+831 KGRMDGNIPMNAIQP
-846 KTMVYGLGYDHPNHK
+846 KTMVYGLGYDHPSQK
-861 FGFDFY
+861 FGFNFY
-867 TTHVASKNPEDTY
+867 TTHVATKNPEDTY
-880 NMFYKEEKKK
+880 DIYAKDKKQT
-890 DSTIKWRSKSYTILD
+890 DTSIKWRSKSYTILD

-944 SNVIEQTT
+944 SNVIDQKT
-952 GLGINRFYA
+952 GQGINRFYA